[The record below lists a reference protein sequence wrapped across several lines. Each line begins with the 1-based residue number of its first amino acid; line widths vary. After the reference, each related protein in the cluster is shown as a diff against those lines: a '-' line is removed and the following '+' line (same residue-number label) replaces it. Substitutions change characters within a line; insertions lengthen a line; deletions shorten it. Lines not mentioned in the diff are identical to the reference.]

1 MYKFTFAPAL
11 FWTYWSVTRIA
22 DQCSE
27 QRSCTI
33 NISHEAKPKVNET
46 IISLHRYSSIQ
57 KLWGNSME
65 EGRGLFIEI
74 SDQYENFAF
83 KHDVGWRAFFSEF
96 YCNCVDFY
104 GISTKREPLKLT
116 AGWYLITKILNVP
129 VS

>member
-1 MYKFTFAPAL
+1 MYKLTFAPAL

-27 QRSCTI
+27 LRSCTI
-33 NISHEAKPKVNET
+33 NISHEAKTKVNET
-46 IISLHRYSSIQ
+46 IISLHHYSSIQ

-83 KHDVGWRAFFSEF
+83 KHDVGWSAFFLQVEF
-96 YCNCVDFY
+96 FCNCGTFTAFPRNENHLNLQLAD
-104 GISTKREPLKLT
+104 IWLLKF
-116 AGWYLITKILNVP
+116 WMYL
-129 VS
+129 

>member
-27 QRSCTI
+27 LRSCTI
-33 NISHEAKPKVNET
+33 NISHEAKTKVNET
-46 IISLHRYSSIQ
+46 IISLHHYSSIQ

-65 EGRGLFIEI
+65 EGTGLFIEI

-83 KHDVGWRAFFSEF
+83 KHDFF
-96 YCNCVDFY
+96 CNC
-104 GISTKREPLKLT
+104 GIFMAFPRNENNLNILHIWYYIIYYYIFDIWLLKF
-116 AGWYLITKILNVP
+116 WMYL
-129 VS
+129 